1 MKLEVYQQFP
11 QIISAVTQHPAYMLL
26 VQLERF
32 LPKKKKVRTNK
43 LIPKWWEVMSQTEV
57 RCRRAGLNLSTSTG
71 PRGSWY
77 IVYYQHE

>member
-32 LPKKKKVRTNK
+32 LPKKKKSQDK
-43 LIPKWWEVMSQTEV
+43 QIDPKVVGGDESD
-57 RCRRAGLNLSTSTG
+57 
-71 PRGSWY
+71 
-77 IVYYQHE
+77 